1 MYTGLALVIYTITFA
16 LSMTM
21 LIPQGMWIWLV
32 ALIFSTGM
40 IVHIMPK
47 IKLKND

>member
-1 MYTGLALVIYTITFA
+1 MYHALALVVNTITFA

-21 LIPQGMWIWLV
+21 LVPQGMWIWIAGLV
-32 ALIFSTGM
+32 VSTVM
-40 IVHIMPK
+40 ITIIMPK

>member
-1 MYTGLALVIYTITFA
+1 MYHALALVVNTITFA

-21 LIPQGMWIWLV
+21 LIPQGMWIWLAGLV
-32 ALIFSTGM
+32 VSTVM
-40 IVHIMPK
+40 ITIIMPK